1 MADAAETLLNSFIQ
15 HGKLNNRIFLLKLAP
30 GDCPAILPRLD
41 DLAER
46 MGYTKIVAKIPSG
59 MQPAFVRHGYRREA
73 TIPGFFNAGERGDAA
88 LMAKYTDPD
97 RRIDPDRERLAAVLA
112 AALNQP
118 GSEKPPPP
126 AAPFHCRIAGKTDA
140 VQMAKLYA
148 AVFPTYPFP
157 IYDPDYLVETM
168 ESHSLY
174 VGIWKG
180 ETLVSLASADMDI
193 EEKNAEMTDF
203 ATLPH
208 HRGRRFAGFLLKTME
223 AAAAAEGVKTCYTI
237 ARARS
242 FGMNITFS
250 RAGYT
255 YSGVLINNTNIS
267 GRIESMNIWYKGL
280 ASESL
285 PP

>member
-1 MADAAETLLNSFIQ
+1 MVDAAETLLNSFIQ

-30 GDCPAILPRLD
+30 GDGPAILPRLD
-41 DLAER
+41 RLAEQR
-46 MGYTKIVAKIPSG
+46 GYTKIVAKIPSG
-59 MQPAFVRHGYRREA
+59 TAPAFIRHGYSREA
-73 TIPGFFNAGERGDAA
+73 TIPGFFNAGESGGAV
-88 LMAKYTDPD
+88 LMAKFTDPG
-97 RRIDPDRERLAAVLA
+97 RGIDPDRERLAAVLA
-112 AALNQP
+112 VALKQQGP
-118 GSEKPPPP
+118 EKPKAP
-126 AAPFHCRIAGKTDA
+126 AAPYSCRVAVKTDA
-140 VQMAKLYA
+140 VRMAKLYTE
-148 AVFPTYPFP
+148 VFPTYPFP
-157 IYDPDYLVETM
+157 VHDPDYLVKTM
-168 ESHSLY
+168 DGHSLY

-180 ETLVSLASADMDI
+180 EKLVSLASADMDV

-203 ATLPH
+203 ATLPN

-223 AAAAAEGVKTCYTI
+223 AAVAAEGVKTCYTI

-267 GRIESMNIWYKGL
+267 GRIESMNIWYKRL
-280 ASESL
+280 TSESR